1 MNDPLPTEEVVTP
14 AANDGPSV
22 DLSSAM
28 DHIPLATPLSQQD
41 ARRAEI
47 EAKQELI
54 GSLLTD
60 AGADGL
66 LMLDPANVAWL
77 CGAALHQGVTDSSEW
92 PAVFLV
98 PTQRWLVAGN
108 ADSQR
113 LFDVY
118 LDGLGFQLKEWQWH
132 GGREKLLSEL
142 CVNRRM
148 ASDRLVSDCAP
159 LGPALRRHRCLLT
172 EAERGRLQGVGADI
186 VHAVEAVCR
195 SLPAGQTESETAGQ
209 VAHRMLRRGVTP
221 LAIGVAAD
229 GRCGRHHRPGVS
241 DAVIRQNCVVTATGC
256 RGGLHASTARTM
268 CLGPKS
274 PTLRQQ
280 FDAACRVMAAQAG
293 ASRPTLPLTIALDA
307 GRRTATTA
315 GFEHAWRDLA
325 PGYVTGWQPVE
336 RPFGPVVAFNFETGW
351 PIVWQAA
358 VGEALCMDTF
368 VVTADASICA
378 TPVEVWPH
386 KRIHVRGQALDLPD
400 ILVRD

>member
-1 MNDPLPTEEVVTP
+1 MNDPSPIEEV
-14 AANDGPSV
+14 AAQALSDERPLDS
-22 DLSSAM
+22 SSAF
-28 DHIPLATPLSQQD
+28 DHPPLAVPPSQQE

-77 CGAALHQGVTDSSEW
+77 CGAALHQGITDSSEW

-98 PTQRWLVAGN
+98 ATQRWLVAGN

-113 LFDVY
+113 LFDLY

-148 ASDRLVSDCAP
+148 ASDRLVSDCIP
-159 LGPALRRHRCLLT
+159 LGPALRRLRCLLT
-172 EAERGRLQGVGADI
+172 EPERGRLRDVGKDV

-195 SLPAGQTESETAGQ
+195 SIPAGQTEAETAGQ

-221 LAIGVAAD
+221 VAVAVAAD
-229 GRCGRHHRPGVS
+229 GRSGRHRRPGIS
-241 DAVIRQNCVVTATGC
+241 DAVVRQNCVVTATGC
-256 RGGLHASTARTM
+256 RDGVHVSTARTV

-280 FDAACRVMAAQAG
+280 FDAACRVIAAQAA
-293 ASRPTLPLTIALDA
+293 ASRPGLPLTTALEA
-307 GRRTATTA
+307 GRRTAA
-315 GFEHAWRDLA
+315 APGFEHAWRDLA
-325 PGYVTGWQPVE
+325 PGHVTGWQPVE
-336 RPFGPVVAFNFETGW
+336 RPFGPGAAFNFETGW

-358 VGEALCMDTF
+358 VGEALCVDTF
-368 VVTADASICA
+368 VVTADVSVCV
-378 TPVEVWPH
+378 TPVEVWPM
-386 KRIHVRGQALDLPD
+386 KRIHVRGQVLDLPD

>member
-1 MNDPLPTEEVVTP
+1 MNEPLPMEEI
-14 AANDGPSV
+14 AAQALSDEPPLDS
-22 DLSSAM
+22 SSAF
-28 DHIPLATPLSQQD
+28 DHTPLTVPPSQQQ

-47 EAKQELI
+47 EVKQELI
-54 GSLLTD
+54 GNLLTD
-60 AGADGL
+60 AGAEGL

-77 CGAALHQGVTDSSEW
+77 CGAGLHQSVTDSSEW

-113 LFDVY
+113 LFDLY

-132 GGREKLLSEL
+132 GGREKLLGEL

-148 ASDRLVSDCAP
+148 ASDRLVADCIP
-159 LGPALRRHRCLLT
+159 LGPAVRRLRCLLT
-172 EAERGRLQGVGADI
+172 EPERGRLRELGADV

-195 SLPAGQTESETAGQ
+195 SLVAGQTEGETAGQ

-221 LAIGVAAD
+221 VAIGVAGD
-229 GRCGRHHRPGVS
+229 GRLGRHRRPGVS
-241 DAVIRQNCVVTATGC
+241 TSALRQNCVVTATGT
-256 RGGLHASTARTM
+256 RGGLHVSTSRTV

-280 FDAACRVMAAQAG
+280 FDAACRVMAAQAA
-293 ASRPTLPLTIALDA
+293 ASRPGLPLTTALEA
-307 GRRTATTA
+307 GRRTATAA

-325 PGYVTGWQPVE
+325 PGHVTGWQPVE
-336 RPFGPVVAFNFETGW
+336 RPFGPVAAFNFEIGW
-351 PIVWQAA
+351 PLVWQAA
-358 VGEALCMDTF
+358 VGEALCVDTF
-368 VVTADASICA
+368 VVNADVSQCA
-378 TPVEVWPH
+378 TPVEVWPM
-386 KRIHVRGQALDLPD
+386 KRIHVRGQVFDLPD

>member
-1 MNDPLPTEEVVTP
+1 MNEPLPIEDV
-14 AANDGPSV
+14 AAQALSDDRPLDS
-22 DLSSAM
+22 SSAF
-28 DHIPLATPLSQQD
+28 DYPPLVVPPSQQEN
-41 ARRAEI
+41 RRAEI

-77 CGAALHQGVTDSSEW
+77 CGAGLHQGVSDSSDW

-113 LFDVY
+113 LFDLY

-132 GGREKLLSEL
+132 GGREKLLGEL

-148 ASDRLVSDCAP
+148 ASDRLVADCIP
-159 LGPALRRHRCLLT
+159 LGPAVRRLRCLLS
-172 EAERGRLQGVGADI
+172 EPERGRLRDLGGDV

-195 SLPAGQTESETAGQ
+195 SLVAGQTEGETAGQ

-221 LAIGVAAD
+221 VAIGVAGD
-229 GRCGRHHRPGVS
+229 GRLGRHRRPGVS
-241 DAVIRQNCVVTATGC
+241 TSAVRHNCVVTATGT
-256 RGGLHASTARTM
+256 RGGLHVSTSRTVS
-268 CLGPKS
+268 LGPKS
-274 PTLRQQ
+274 PTLRQE
-280 FDAACRVMAAQAG
+280 FDAGCRVMAAQAG
-293 ASRPTLPLTIALDA
+293 ASRPGLPLMTALEA
-307 GRRTATTA
+307 GRRPAAAA

-351 PIVWQAA
+351 PIVWQVA
-358 VGEALCMDTF
+358 VGEALCVDTF
-368 VVTADASICA
+368 VVNAEVSQCA
-378 TPVEVWPH
+378 TPIEVWPM
-386 KRIHVRGQALDLPD
+386 KRIHVRGQTLDVPD